1 MNIKLKDINGN
12 PANPRTIRDKA
23 FQDLKRSIAQFP
35 QMLEKRPI
43 AVIKDAGKWVAIGG
57 NQRTKAL
64 IDLQRDIK
72 DDDFADRYKTEPD
85 AVALLTGYF
94 AKGIPCVDCTDLTAD
109 QQRRFI
115 IADNLPFGEWD
126 TDALANEWDVDELQE
141 WGMPDFVFGGDMSE
155 DDEHGGGSLD
165 EGKYTQKVETPV
177 YEPKNEKP
185 EINELYNED
194 RYKELLS
201 EIENSGVSDDVKNIL
216 RIAASRHIVFNYEKM
231 ADFYAHSEKEAQ
243 VLMEN
248 SALVIIDFNRAI
260 ELGYV
265 KLSEEIASQCSED
278 YGDNQ

>member
-1 MNIKLKDINGN
+1 MNIKLKDITGN

-64 IDLQRDIK
+64 IDLQRDIQEG
-72 DDDFADRYKTEPD
+72 DFTDRYKAEPE

-94 AKGIPCVDCTDLTAD
+94 AKGIPCVDCTDLTPD

-155 DDEHGGGSLD
+155 DDEQL
-165 EGKYTQKVETPV
+165 
-177 YEPKNEKP
+177 NEVK
-185 EINELYNED
+185 EINNSSIFAIEVKCESENEQ
-194 RYKELLS
+194 E
-201 EIENSGVSDDVKNIL
+201 E
-216 RIAASRHIVFNYEKM
+216 VFN
-231 ADFYAHSEKEAQ
+231 
-243 VLMEN
+243 
-248 SALVIIDFNRAI
+248 
-260 ELGYV
+260 
-265 KLSEEIASQCSED
+265 KLSNMGYSCKVLTL
-278 YGDNQ
+278 